1 MAVNIST
8 LASQTSL
15 IDRVKQVQVQMSE
28 YQQQITT
35 GVKHQTFKDYGADGL
50 RIQRYRADLASIDGY
65 TYNIDSAQV
74 NIDQMN
80 SAISENID
88 QAGNIL
94 QAISVQLAR
103 GSDFDVEGIK
113 SAARTAL
120 QVIEA
125 NMNAKVGDR
134 YLFAGSDVSVKP
146 YSGAAAADNGVQAR
160 VSDWLDGT
168 VTTDQFLD
176 GINNMTDSQ
185 SGYSTSLQS
194 AKKVFARADDQF
206 EVDYTVLANSP
217 GFKKVVNAIRAI
229 ANIQF
234 PSEGTDVPTKDNF
247 YDALNS
253 LYAQVQSGV
262 NDLRNDS
269 TKIASASQQLNVVK
283 QNHLDDKQNLQQIL
297 ENTEAADTTDAVV
310 KFQTLQ
316 TQLQASY
323 QVTSIL
329 SQLSLARYLYG
340 G

>member
-113 SAARTAL
+113 SATRTA
-120 QVIEA
+120 
-125 NMNAKVGDR
+125 
-134 YLFAGSDVSVKP
+134 
-146 YSGAAAADNGVQAR
+146 
-160 VSDWLDGT
+160 
-168 VTTDQFLD
+168 
-176 GINNMTDSQ
+176 
-185 SGYSTSLQS
+185 
-194 AKKVFARADDQF
+194 
-206 EVDYTVLANSP
+206 
-217 GFKKVVNAIRAI
+217 
-229 ANIQF
+229 
-234 PSEGTDVPTKDNF
+234 
-247 YDALNS
+247 
-253 LYAQVQSGV
+253 
-262 NDLRNDS
+262 
-269 TKIASASQQLNVVK
+269 
-283 QNHLDDKQNLQQIL
+283 
-297 ENTEAADTTDAVV
+297 
-310 KFQTLQ
+310 
-316 TQLQASY
+316 
-323 QVTSIL
+323 
-329 SQLSLARYLYG
+329 
-340 G
+340 